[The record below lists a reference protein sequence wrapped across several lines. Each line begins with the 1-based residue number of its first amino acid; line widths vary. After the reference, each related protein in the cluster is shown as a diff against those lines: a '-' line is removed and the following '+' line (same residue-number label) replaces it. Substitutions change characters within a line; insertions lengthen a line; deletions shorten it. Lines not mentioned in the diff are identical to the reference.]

1 MNFLANI
8 TDLPGTFAATKQAF
22 ESKQDQPKG
31 KISDEQKLE
40 IYALGQQATTGDVN
54 TDRPGFYSMAA
65 RSQWDAWNTKKGMSK
80 EDAMT
85 AYIKIVKTL
94 I

>member
-1 MNFLANI
+1 
-8 TDLPGTFAATKQAF
+8 
-22 ESKQDQPKG
+22 
-31 KISDEQKLE
+31 LE
-40 IYALGQQATTGDVN
+40 IYALGQQATVGDVN
-54 TDRPGFYSMAA
+54 TDRPGLFSPSA

-85 AYIKIVKTL
+85 AYIKLVKTL